1 MSKCDNAGCEN
12 HAVKPSSTAF
22 ERLQVP
28 NVFAYFP
35 DLGKQRHVHT
45 RHTAKYFCD
54 PKCLYLYLRDNGII
68 KSQSNA

>member
-1 MSKCDNAGCEN
+1 MSKCDNEECGN
-12 HAVKPSSTAF
+12 QAVRPSSTAF

-45 RHTAKYFCD
+45 RYTAKYFCD
-54 PKCLYLYLRDNGII
+54 PKCLYVYLVNHGII
-68 KSQSNA
+68 IKN